1 MKILQCVGDIDPA
14 LGGSVETARQI
25 SHALDRLGHRP
36 EVVTLQP
43 PRPDWTAQ
51 WRGAVHYVG
60 PSSTRYLYSPR
71 FSPWIAARA
80 PQFDAIVI
88 HGLWRY
94 TSVGAW
100 RGLRGQSVPYF
111 IFPHGMLDPY
121 FKRAY
126 RWKHAQKNICWRAA
140 ESSVMRDARGVLFTC
155 EEERR
160 SARLTFRP
168 YACRE
173 RIVGLGIAR
182 PAGDPAAD
190 RRLFLDALPQLA
202 ATRMILFLGRIHPTK
217 GCDLLIQ
224 AFARVA
230 AADPL
235 LRLVIAGPDECGWRG
250 ELERLAVRL
259 AVSSRVLFPGPLY
272 GGVKWGALRA
282 AEALALSSHK
292 ENFGLTVVEG
302 LACGTPALLSKG
314 VNIWREIES
323 DGAGLAADGDVTGTL
338 SLLQRWLGMPDPAR
352 RQMRANALLSFA
364 RRFELDRFARDFIAC
379 LKKA

>member
-14 LGGSVETARQI
+14 LGGSVEAARQL

-43 PRPDWTAQ
+43 SRPDWAAE
-51 WRGAVHYVG
+51 WRGAVHYLG
-60 PSSTRYLYSPR
+60 PPSTRYLYSPR

-100 RGLRGQSVPYF
+100 RGLRGRGVPYF
-111 IFPHGMLDPY
+111 VFPHGMLDPY
-121 FKRAY
+121 FKRAF
-126 RWKHAQKNICWRAA
+126 RWKHVQKNICWRAA
-140 ESSVMRDARGVLFTC
+140 ESSVVRDAQGVLFTC

-160 SARLTFRP
+160 RARFTFRP

-190 RRLFLDALPQLA
+190 GRTFLDALPQLA
-202 ATRMILFLGRIHPTK
+202 GKRLILFLGRIHPTK

-224 AFARVA
+224 AFARMA
-230 AADPL
+230 GRDPL
-235 LRLVIAGPDECGWRG
+235 LRLVMAGPDECGWRG
-250 ELERLAVRL
+250 ELERLAGRL
-259 AVSSRVLFPGPLY
+259 AVSSRVLFTGPLY
-272 GGVKWGALRA
+272 SGLKWGALRA
-282 AEALALSSHK
+282 AEALALPSHQ
-292 ENFGLTVVEG
+292 ESFGLTVVEG
-302 LACGTPALLSKG
+302 LACGVPALLSKK
-314 VNIWREIES
+314 VHLWREIQS
-323 DGAGLAADGDVTGTL
+323 DGAALAADADATGTI
-338 SLLQRWLGMPDPAR
+338 SLLDRWLGMPEADR
-352 RQMRANALLSFA
+352 RQMRANALVSFA

-379 LKKA
+379 LEKA